1 MQNNIE
7 QLESLVATAKV
18 EATKFEKG
26 NKTAGTRLRK
36 AALQITKLCK
46 VIRTEVSE
54 KKNEQ

>member
-1 MQNNIE
+1 MNNIE
-7 QLESLVATAKV
+7 QLKSLVATAEL

-36 AALQITKLCK
+36 AAMEIAKLCK